1 MNFNVE
7 PSSFRDND
15 ATIIYFNNKVYR
27 LIYQKYKSN
36 FDYFINSGLYSKL
49 LSEKKIINHKEV
61 NFDHLTDE
69 QINNNSIYKVIVV
82 EKIPF
87 ISYPY
92 ELSFEQLK
100 EAALLTL
107 KIQIDAINLN
117 MSLKD
122 ASSYNV
128 QFIENNPIFIDTSS
142 FEIYQDGSPWGAY
155 RQFCMH
161 FLSPLLMHFYRIP
174 NSIKLLQLDINGIS
188 LEFASKVL
196 PLKSYFNLSTLIHI
210 HLHAISENKNKSI
223 TKEKLKRIYISR
235 KKLLSIIEHLYNFIE
250 DLKVSKNSD
259 WTNYYESFSY
269 TDDDFNIKK
278 STVDAWLTSINNDTV
293 IDAGCN
299 VGEFSYIASKHA
311 EKVIAFDFD
320 ESVIS
325 KLFLKIKKDNIK
337 NIYPLVIDIFSPSP
351 SIGWM
356 NKERTSF
363 IERLGKNNTTLALA
377 LIHHLTIGNNVPFK
391 KQAELFSL
399 FSEDLIVEYVPKD
412 DVQVSKLL
420 TTRKDIYH
428 DYSLEYFLLAFS
440 EYFIQVDKIELPNS
454 KRVLIHLKRK
464 N

>member
-1 MNFNVE
+1 MKFDIE
-7 PSSFRDND
+7 QSSFRDND

-36 FDYFINSGLYSKL
+36 FDYFINSGLYTKL
-49 LSEKKIINHKEV
+49 LSEKKIIKHNEV
-61 NFDHLTDE
+61 NFDHLNE
-69 QINNNSIYKVIVV
+69 QINGDKIYKVIEV

-87 ISYPY
+87 IIYPY

-107 KIQIDAINLN
+107 KIQVDAIIFN
-117 MSLKD
+117 MTLKD
-122 ASSYNV
+122 ASCYNV

-142 FEIYQDGSPWGAY
+142 FEVYQDGSPWGAY

-161 FLSPLLMHFYRIP
+161 FLSPLLLHFHGLP
-174 NSIKLLQLDINGIS
+174 NSIKLLQLDINGIP
-188 LEFASKVL
+188 LDFASKAL
-196 PLKSYFNLSTLIHI
+196 PFKSFFNFSTLIHI
-210 HLHAISENKNKSI
+210 HFHSISENKNKSI
-223 TKEKLKRIYISR
+223 SKEKLKRIYLS
-235 KKLLSIIEHLYNFIE
+235 KEKLLSIIEQLYDFIE
-250 DLKVSKNSD
+250 GLKVSKNTN

-269 TDDDFNIKK
+269 TDDDFKIKK
-278 STVDAWLTSINNDTV
+278 STVDAWLSSINNDTV

-299 VGEFSYIASKHA
+299 LGEFSYIATKHA
-311 EKVIAFDFD
+311 EKVIAFDSD

-337 NIYPLVIDIFSPSP
+337 NLYPLVIDIFSPSP

-391 KQAELFSL
+391 KQAEFFSL
-399 FSEDLIVEYVPKD
+399 FSKDLIIEFVPKD
-412 DVQVSKLL
+412 DVQVRKLL
-420 TTRKDIYH
+420 TTRKDIYY
-428 DYSLEYFLLAFS
+428 DYNLENFLLSFS
-440 EYFIQVDKIELPNS
+440 EYFVQVNRVDLPNS
-454 KRVLIHLKRK
+454 KRVLIHFKRK
-464 N
+464 D